1 MLRIPNRFDNA
12 GLLSTST
19 FPTLTFGPSSF
30 AISSSTG
37 AIIRQGPHQVAQ
49 KSTSTGTFEALTVLS
64 KLVSSRWITDAV
76 AIKTLKVCAGIRSV
90 ETWSTKRNQHLYN
103 KRNHGKSE
111 QQAHQRYD
119 QRIPLARNRLRHQDV
134 HSA

>member
-30 AISSSTG
+30 ANSSNPVT
-37 AIIRQGPHQVAQ
+37 IIQQVPHYVAQ
-49 KSTSTGTFEALTVLS
+49 KATSNGTFEALTVLS

-90 ETWSTKRNQHLYN
+90 EAWSTKRNQHLYN
-103 KRNHGKSE
+103 
-111 QQAHQRYD
+111 
-119 QRIPLARNRLRHQDV
+119 
-134 HSA
+134 